1 MATTGQISLDI
12 KYTFISFAQ
21 QYFAQH
27 TKYTWDA
34 DVRNT
39 KVIIADKNS
48 IDLGVTVRR
57 PTIVLSRGSFSFMK
71 VGITQQVPGLP
82 FMYDGNKELLDG
94 PTGSSDNRKNTLFRD
109 LIRGSVRYTVV
120 AKHGVQA
127 EEIADELLLALTAYQ
142 YDIKWKG
149 IHTISD
155 ISMGEESL
163 LRHSSDVELAAVP
176 IDLRFTKNVKIA
188 RGEKQNNC
196 RVYVDG
202 AEVFESI
209 SFRIKTNGT
218 QIEFS
223 GAPDTDAELRITY
236 VDAVTLETSTNVLL
250 VGTPN
255 GTLKT
260 FTVPSSGSIY
270 GYYEIMDAIDLTVQ
284 AGN

>member
-27 TKYTWDA
+27 SKYTWDA

-39 KVIIADKNS
+39 NIIIADKNS

-71 VGITQQVPGLP
+71 VGITQRVSGLP

-94 PTGSSDNRKNTLFRD
+94 PTGSSDSRKNAMFRD
-109 LIRGSVRYTVV
+109 LINGSVRYTVV

-127 EEIADELLLALTAYQ
+127 EEIADDLLLALTAYQ

-149 IHTISD
+149 IHKIESLA
-155 ISMGEESL
+155 MGEESL
-163 LRHSSDVELAAVP
+163 LKHSSDVELAAVP
-176 IDLRFTKNVKIA
+176 IDIRFTKNVKIA

-196 RVYVDG
+196 RVYVDST
-202 AEVFESI
+202 EVFESI

-218 QIEFS
+218 QVEFN
-223 GAPDTDAELRITY
+223 GAPDTDADLRITY
-236 VDAVTLETSTNVLL
+236 VDAITLETITNALL

-260 FTVPSSGSIY
+260 FTVPDSGSVY
-270 GYYEIMDAIDLTVQ
+270 GYYEIMDAIDLTTEL
-284 AGN
+284 GN